1 MVVDGIRVA
10 APAPGLEM
18 FVVRRRLRRDGRR
31 LGDVVRLD
39 DVRQVVQLIPKFGSK
54 VPQNMTCD
62 NSLELD
68 GEFFLNTFADKETF
82 HAVLSYQ

>member
-31 LGDVVRLD
+31 LG